1 MSSRIRTLL
10 CAMAWS
16 WLGILALGCAT
27 AGNREPAEEDE
38 DIEARAMRT
47 EMLEHRG
54 RLEPKTGIVFPI
66 NNQLSNSDPGSPVI
80 GMKGQFEAVSKGM
93 WFGVE
98 FNFVRMDTQ
107 NPVPSPLPSG
117 VNLLT
122 LKTEQL
128 LERVDRYEAFL
139 TWDYDIPLGDGPYW
153 PLFRLGLALGAVAF
167 HGYEAPG
174 NSLLQFDDGYTFVGR
189 PSVGFRFPFTE
200 HIGAFVEGSYDYMPK
215 VQFSGRQTG
224 SPDRVNI
231 GNDVEF
237 SAANVMLGI
246 SFEF

>member
-1 MSSRIRTLL
+1 MSTRTRTFM

-16 WLGILALGCAT
+16 WLGLLALGCAAAT
-27 AGNREPAEEDE
+27 NREPVEEEEDV
-38 DIEARAMRT
+38 EARAMRT

-54 RLEPKTGIVFPI
+54 RLEPKTGFIFPI
-66 NNQLSNSDPGSPVI
+66 NDRLKSSDPSSPVL

-98 FNFVRMDTQ
+98 FLFARLDTKD
-107 NPVPSPLPSG
+107 PITTALSAPE
-117 VNLLT
+117 LLT

-128 LERVDRYEAFL
+128 LRQVDRYEAFL

-153 PLFRLGLALGAVAF
+153 PLFRFGLGLGAVALN
-167 HGYEAPG
+167 GYEARG
-174 NSLLQFDDGYTFVGR
+174 NTLLAFDTAYNFVGR
-189 PSVGFRFPFTE
+189 PSLGFRFPFTE
-200 HIGAFVEGSYDYMPK
+200 HVGAFAEGSFDYIPK
-215 VQFSGRQTG
+215 TQFSGHQRGTK
-224 SPDRVNI
+224 DRVNI